1 MFTLMMMITESSNK
15 LRVCHGQQKL
25 KRRNWCMVIIM
36 RPSLYFTADWLYTEI
51 CDFELCKNITRRV
64 GFAEQT
70 SVRATAYSRE
80 NYIIE
85 QRGHARTREAK
96 GQLKKKVYITLRSTL
111 NRMYNIIIAIS
122 ASSLNLFIMPKTLS
136 LPSYF
141 MNAWLGFEWNQ
152 RSKRLPSEGTTRE

>member
-51 CDFELCKNITRRV
+51 CDFELCKNITRQV

-80 NYIIE
+80 NYIME

-96 GQLKKKVYITLRSTL
+96 GQFKKKSIYYFEKYIKPHVQHYNSHFGEFTESLYNAKDIIPPLIFYECMVGLRMKPT
-111 NRMYNIIIAIS
+111 
-122 ASSLNLFIMPKTLS
+122 
-136 LPSYF
+136 
-141 MNAWLGFEWNQ
+141 Q
-152 RSKRLPSEGTTRE
+152 